1 MTDDSTSAPMH
12 QPALPSRIEDY
23 AMIGDRLT
31 AALVDR
37 RGSIDWLCLP
47 RFDGGACFAA
57 LLGDSGNGRWLIAPR
72 AEARVTRSYLGDSM
86 VLETLFETDTGSAAL
101 IDFLVPEAGHVT
113 LVRLVQG
120 RLGRVAMHMDLAL
133 RFDYGTSIPWVTR
146 LDDRSGI
153 CAIAGPDMVVLRT
166 PAPLRGKDM
175 RTAAEF
181 TVAAGQTM
189 PFVLSHGPSH
199 KPVPP
204 AVDAEVALASTRDF
218 WAEFIGRCTY
228 KGRHKAAVYRSLLTL
243 KALTYAP
250 TGGIVAAATTS
261 LPEQIGGTR
270 NWDYRY
276 CWLRDA
282 TLSLAA
288 LMHGGYTQEAAEWRD
303 WLQRS
308 IAGDPA
314 QIQIMYGL
322 EGERRLE
329 EWEVPWL
336 AGYEASKPVRIGNA
350 ASAQLQLDVFGEVL
364 NCLHQARRQGL
375 RPAPHGWALQRGILR
390 HLCNI
395 WEQPDEGMWETRGGA
410 KHFTLSKILAWV
422 ALDRMIHDA
431 THYHLSGP
439 VEEWRALRTEIHDRV
454 MREGFD
460 VSRNSFTQSF
470 GSKALDASL
479 LLIARTGFIDPR
491 DPRMLGTVEAIERE
505 LMQDGFLLR
514 YRTDDDADGLPAGE
528 GAFLACT
535 FWLADAYLLQGRRE
549 EAEALFERLLALR
562 NDVGLLSEEYD
573 PKSRRQVGNFPQAFS
588 HVALVASAFALS
600 GGGTAQQGPL
610 GAKAAGS

>member
-166 PAPLRGKDM
+166 PAPLHGKDM

-270 NWDYRY
+270 NWDYR
-276 CWLRDA
+276 
-282 TLSLAA
+282 
-288 LMHGGYTQEAAEWRD
+288 
-303 WLQRS
+303 
-308 IAGDPA
+308 
-314 QIQIMYGL
+314 
-322 EGERRLE
+322 
-329 EWEVPWL
+329 
-336 AGYEASKPVRIGNA
+336 
-350 ASAQLQLDVFGEVL
+350 
-364 NCLHQARRQGL
+364 
-375 RPAPHGWALQRGILR
+375 
-390 HLCNI
+390 
-395 WEQPDEGMWETRGGA
+395 
-410 KHFTLSKILAWV
+410 
-422 ALDRMIHDA
+422 
-431 THYHLSGP
+431 
-439 VEEWRALRTEIHDRV
+439 
-454 MREGFD
+454 
-460 VSRNSFTQSF
+460 
-470 GSKALDASL
+470 
-479 LLIARTGFIDPR
+479 
-491 DPRMLGTVEAIERE
+491 
-505 LMQDGFLLR
+505 
-514 YRTDDDADGLPAGE
+514 
-528 GAFLACT
+528 
-535 FWLADAYLLQGRRE
+535 
-549 EAEALFERLLALR
+549 
-562 NDVGLLSEEYD
+562 
-573 PKSRRQVGNFPQAFS
+573 
-588 HVALVASAFALS
+588 
-600 GGGTAQQGPL
+600 
-610 GAKAAGS
+610 